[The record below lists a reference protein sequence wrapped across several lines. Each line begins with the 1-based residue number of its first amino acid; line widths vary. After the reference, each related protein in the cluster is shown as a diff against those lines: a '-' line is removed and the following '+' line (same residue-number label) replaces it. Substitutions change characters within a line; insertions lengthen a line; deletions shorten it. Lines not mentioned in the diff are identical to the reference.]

1 MVRSLTN
8 CLVWEKIRP
17 LVFINGCHTTQITPE
32 RALDFVSGFI
42 ETSGAAGV
50 IGTEITIFEPLAVQF
65 AEECLRRFLFEN
77 QTLGEAVRGARLH
90 LLKQGNPL
98 GLVYIPYALPALK
111 LV

>member
-1 MVRSLTN
+1 M
-8 CLVWEKIRP
+8 
-17 LVFINGCHTTQITPE
+17 
-32 RALDFVSGFI
+32 
-42 ETSGAAGV
+42 
-50 IGTEITIFEPLAVQF
+50 QF

-111 LV
+111 LA